1 MWLILTA
8 NKQTYYY
15 GLRMAYEVVW
25 GGLIW
30 KAPVEKALRF
40 HHRHPACEVNGG
52 F

>member
-1 MWLILTA
+1 MVDSNSKLID
-8 NKQTYYY
+8 YY

-30 KAPVEKALRF
+30 KAPVEKALLRF